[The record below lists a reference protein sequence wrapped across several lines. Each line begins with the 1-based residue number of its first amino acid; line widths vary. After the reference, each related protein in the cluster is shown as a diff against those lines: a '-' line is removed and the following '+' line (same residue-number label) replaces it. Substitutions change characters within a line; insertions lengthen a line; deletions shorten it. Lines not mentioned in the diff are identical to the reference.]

1 MKLHIFLCIFRIY
14 ISSCNLRECWCLF
27 SSISTTDKS
36 TFFSP
41 QLQQAIAASATWR
54 MTLSLSTASNHALHA
69 QVCPPN
75 CPFLC
80 DPRPRF
86 TEPTRVHTPN
96 GSSIG
101 SVQPFL
107 YGPRLWPT
115 DWHTHTLLHLW
126 HWRWAAS
133 IHYCFAS
140 AVVATEF
147 KQATASSSAS
157 YKIVRPPSNL
167 INGHD
172 SQYGPWSGGLHMS
185 RLVTVSPHMYM
196 EALRVPWPVRKRF
209 NSDREQRVRSKPGC
223 RELGS
228 ATIAQLVTEAWPVLF
243 PLWVHVYRRQIQPG
257 VMLWRKSLRWVA
269 IG

>member
-1 MKLHIFLCIFRIY
+1 LKLRIFLCIFRIY
-14 ISSCNLRECWCLF
+14 ISSCNLWECWCLF

-36 TFFSP
+36 TFLVRNCSKLSRRLPPGVWRWACRLRPTMHCMPRCVP
-41 QLQQAIAASATWR
+41 QIVPSCAIRAR
-54 MTLSLSTASNHALHA
+54 GSLSQPESIPQTAARSDRFSRFYMVHG
-69 QVCPPN
+69 
-75 CPFLC
+75 C
-80 DPRPRF
+80 DQQ
-86 TEPTRVHTPN
+86 
-96 GSSIG
+96 I
-101 SVQPFL
+101 
-107 YGPRLWPT
+107 
-115 DWHTHTLLHLW
+115 DTHTLLHLW

-157 YKIVRPPSNL
+157 CKIVRPPSNL

-185 RLVTVSPHMYM
+185 RLVTVSPHLYM